1 MSHIHIINASGIIIN
16 SYTELYRAS
25 AIYIVLSILILY
37 EDLIEDLPT
46 LAPAADKEYGVYQHA
61 PAHC

>member
-1 MSHIHIINASGIIIN
+1 MSIHINNACGITINNIVIQS
-16 SYTELYRAS
+16 YRAS

-46 LAPAADKEYGVYQHA
+46 LAPAADKEYGVHQQT